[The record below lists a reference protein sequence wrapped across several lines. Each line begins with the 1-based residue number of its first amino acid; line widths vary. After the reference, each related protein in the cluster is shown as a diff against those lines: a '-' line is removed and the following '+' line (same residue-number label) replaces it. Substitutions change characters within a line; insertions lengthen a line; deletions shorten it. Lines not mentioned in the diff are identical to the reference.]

1 MRNAHERFGI
11 LEFTK
16 RMKDTTTH
24 IRLRLDRL
32 VGEIEKERSKIHLL
46 SVLGGDSDVGAIWA
60 AIKEESYFTVQCL
73 GIEPITG
80 SLGAEAQCFRG
91 TISIAGTTADPAPGG
106 HLCRG
111 GEDPTGGPTGKA
123 TAQFYVT
130 TTRRLCCIALPNG
143 SGFQWCRNGPTGSMR
158 KSAGEGQS
166 DR

>member
-32 VGEIEKERSKIHLL
+32 VCEIEKERSKIHLL

-60 AIKEESYFTVQCL
+60 AIKDEGFFTVQRPE
-73 GIEPITG
+73 IEPLTG

-91 TISIAGTTADPAPGG
+91 TITIAGRRPNRHLVAVSAEVAKTRPGADREGN
-106 HLCRG
+106 R
-111 GEDPTGGPTGKA
+111 TV
-123 TAQFYVT
+123 YVT
-130 TTRRLCCIALPNG
+130 TSRRLCCIALRNG
-143 SGFQWCRNGPTGSMR
+143 SGFQWCRNGPTGSTR
-158 KSAGEGQS
+158 NSAGEGQS

>member
-60 AIKEESYFTVQCL
+60 AIKDEEL
-73 GIEPITG
+73 LHG
-80 SLGAEAQCFRG
+80 
-91 TISIAGTTADPAPGG
+91 PGPG
-106 HLCRG
+106 
-111 GEDPTGGPTGKA
+111 D
-123 TAQFYVT
+123 
-130 TTRRLCCIALPNG
+130 
-143 SGFQWCRNGPTGSMR
+143 
-158 KSAGEGQS
+158 
-166 DR
+166 